1 MGSIN
6 FAAPFAL
13 LKPVDVDPTRYATEY
28 ANLAA
33 LAQQRQVRQQ
43 ELAASQQTMQINAL
57 NLQEAQD
64 ARQDQQTIQ
73 TLIPQMRNDPQ
84 FQDQNGNLDW
94 EGKVLPA
101 LQGKIRPKAYDALE
115 ANILKN
121 HQTHQT
127 ILKDQA

>member
-13 LKPVDVDPTRYATEY
+13 LKPVDVDPTRYASEY

-33 LAQQRQVRQQ
+33 LAQQRQYRQQ
-43 ELAASQQTMQINAL
+43 EMASQAQQMQLNAVKL
-57 NLQEAQD
+57 EEMQQGL
-64 ARQDQQTIQ
+64 QDQRTMQ
-73 TLIPQMRNDPQ
+73 TLIPSMKTDPQ

-101 LQGKIRPKAYDALE
+101 LQGKIRPKRIRPLT
-115 ANILKN
+115 N
-121 HQTHQT
+121 
-127 ILKDQA
+127 